1 MTNTRQD
8 DIYMHAHGFC
18 NIFAIYA
25 SKIKKL
31 ECHAII
37 RYSDETIDDIGE
49 GFPILI
55 HAFLKVND
63 KLGFDAYGFRSIEK
77 IYNDYGEP
85 DDYTYHLIEDAY
97 DFLCEKST
105 RDCFGTLSP
114 YQINKLTIPLIK
126 SYFLK

>member
-1 MTNTRQD
+1 MANTRQEN
-8 DIYMHAHGFC
+8 INMHAHGFC

-55 HAFLKVND
+55 HAFLKIND

-85 DDYTYHLIEDAY
+85 DGYTYFLIEDAY

-114 YQINKLTIPLIK
+114 FQINKWTIPLIK

>member
-1 MTNTRQD
+1 MSYTRQD
-8 DIYMHAHGFC
+8 IIDIHAHGFC

-25 SKIKKL
+25 SKLKKL
-31 ECHAII
+31 ECQAIV
-37 RYSDETIDDIGE
+37 RYSDETVDDIGE

-97 DFLCEKST
+97 DFLRQKST
-105 RDCFGTLSP
+105 RNCFGLLSAH
-114 YQINKLTIPLIK
+114 QIRDWTIPLVT
-126 SYFLK
+126 SYFI